1 MRRRRRKLGAV
12 RDVSQCEPALGLG
25 ETFEDRQSAPQA
37 LDVVGRRAGLGRC
50 AAAARG
56 GGEAM
61 GERHKRSVNAAIK
74 PQSRAI
80 REAIANKRRS
90 QLSVE
95 RLSKVQRSE
104 ERRVAKE

>member
-61 GERHKRSVNAAIK
+61 GERHEGVCKCRYQTTVK
-74 PQSRAI
+74 VV
-80 REAIANKRRS
+80 REAKANAHPLNVGWTKQAS
-90 QLSVE
+90 D
-95 RLSKVQRSE
+95 
-104 ERRVAKE
+104 A